1 MVDINKLLNK
11 RDNSKLFDEV
21 KKANKPKI
29 NINRLCSR
37 RSKAKS
43 DLDKWRG
50 ILETAYHYA
59 MPNYNPFE
67 NYGRGGQITPGQEY
81 NADIYDLTLP
91 IAHKRLADK
100 MLMGMVPQ
108 GQQWMKFLPG
118 DDFGDPDSDL
128 YLKALEATQRMTDAF
143 FKIIDRSNFY
153 LAVAESL
160 NDVLISTGVLAINEG
175 DRRRPVKYEA
185 APASQVMFEGN
196 AEGGVDAVFRD
207 WYDVRIENIQAMWP
221 RADVSKLNKEPDD
234 KINIWECAYID
245 YDADELERYKYVLI
259 TDSKEILLESESSS
273 WPWVIYR
280 MRKMT
285 GEVRGRGPSMEAWPT
300 ASTINK
306 AIEDELIA
314 AAFTANPMY
323 MASSDSAFNTDTF
336 DPHPG
341 AVIPVQMTMGAWP
354 IQQFPGGGNIQFS
367 SLLVND
373 FRQQINDL
381 LYAFP
386 LGSVSAPD
394 RTATESQIR
403 YTENLESFSA
413 MVPRLQNEFFTPV
426 IERTLWV
433 INKVL
438 PETFEGIDKDIR
450 DKMLSVD
457 GQILSLSYETPLMT
471 AKGKIKTDNLLGFY
485 QSLAS
490 MIGTE
495 AASASLNTVNLVS
508 SLAENQ
514 GVDLKNIKSKEEIEQ
529 LMQAAGNMA
538 NQQAEE
544 QGINL

>member
-1 MVDINKLLNK
+1 MADIRKILKK
-11 RDNSKLFDEV
+11 RDNSQLFADV
-21 KKANKPKI
+21 KKANKPEV
-29 NINRLCSR
+29 NVSRLCSR
-37 RSKAKS
+37 RSKAKG
-43 DLDKWRG
+43 DLDKWRS

-67 NYGRGGQITPGQEY
+67 NYGRGGQTTPGQEY

-118 DDFGDPDSDL
+118 DAFGPPEGEL

-153 LAVAESL
+153 LAVSESL

-185 APASQVMFEGN
+185 TPASQVMFEGN

-207 WYDVRIENIQAMWP
+207 WYDVKIENIIAMWP
-221 RADVSKLNKEPDD
+221 RAEVAKLNKEQEE
-234 KINIWECAYID
+234 KVTLYECAYID
-245 YDADELERYKYVLI
+245 YEADESERYKYVLM
-259 TDSKEILLESESSS
+259 TDSKEVLLESERSS

-323 MASSDSAFNTDTF
+323 MSASDSAFNADTF

-341 AVIPVQMTMGAWP
+341 AVIPVQMVMGAWP

-438 PETFEGIDKDIR
+438 PETFEGIDKEIR

-485 QSLAS
+485 QGLAS
-490 MIGTE
+490 MIGPE
-495 AASASLNTVNLVS
+495 AATASLNTVNLVS

-514 GVDLKNIKSKEEIEQ
+514 GIDLKNIKSKQEIEQ
-529 LMQAAGNMA
+529 LVQAAGQMA
-538 NQQAEE
+538 NQQAEQE
-544 QGINL
+544 GINL